1 MKLRSLLLFSITT
14 SLLLSLPV
22 KANTDN
28 NQVDNPTSWS
38 PNKSNV
44 QLPEIK
50 FTPPNSVS
58 NISPT
63 DTRNFPS
70 IFPLGREISELQ
82 TPIKTLMARYKF
94 LSPGI
99 FFMDLETGDY
109 LSINGDKS
117 FAAASTI
124 KYPILVALFQEVDA
138 GKIQLDETLVMGKKH
153 IVGGSG
159 NMQYGRVGSKF
170 SLLETATRMMTISD
184 NTATNMII
192 DRLGGITQLNQKFR
206 SWGLENTV
214 MRNRLGDFKGT
225 NKTSAKDLVK
235 LSALM
240 ENNQLLSSTSELQ
253 VIGIMNGCRN
263 RSLLPSGLGSGAK
276 IAHKTGTL
284 RFILGDAGI
293 IETSSGK
300 RYLAGIFVRRP
311 NHDARAKDFIRQVSQ
326 VVYGYFDQPKLST
339 QRSL

>member
-1 MKLRSLLLFSITT
+1 MKRSLILFSITST
-14 SLLLSLPV
+14 LLLSLPV
-22 KANTDN
+22 KANPLN
-28 NQVDNPTSWS
+28 NPNSWRQ
-38 PNKSNV
+38 NQSNLL
-44 QLPEIK
+44 LPEIK
-50 FTPPNSVS
+50 FTPPVPVNTVKSIDTG
-58 NISPT
+58 NFT
-63 DTRNFPS
+63 DIVTS
-70 IFPLGREISELQ
+70 GREISELQ

-94 LSPGI
+94 LSPGL
-99 FFMDLETGDY
+99 FFMDLETGNY
-109 LSINGDKS
+109 LNINGDKS

-124 KYPILVALFQEVDA
+124 KYPILIALFQEVDA
-138 GKIQLDETLVMGKKH
+138 GRIQLDETLVMGKRH

-206 SWGLENTV
+206 SWGLQNTV

-240 ENNQLLSSTSELQ
+240 ENNQLLSDTSESQ
-253 VIGIMNGCRN
+253 VIGIMNGCHN

-293 IETSSGK
+293 IETASGK
-300 RYLAGIFVRRP
+300 RYLAGVFVQRP
-311 NHDARAKDFIRQVSQ
+311 NNDLRAKDFIRQVSQ
-326 VVYGYFDQPKLST
+326 LVYGYFDQPQVNT
-339 QRSL
+339 NASL